1 MNKVM
6 NRTFRKPLLCLLLAA
21 GMLLSLCGCSST
33 RYQGGTKAVTTTTT
47 PPTPTTDTT
56 SNADPSSLH
65 HVEIEVENYG
75 VITVELDSSVAPI
88 SVENFLNCAKA
99 GVYNGSTFHRI
110 IKNFMIQG
118 GAPSKFYSGPALTPI
133 KGEFSA
139 NGVDNP
145 LEHKRGVISMARTTD
160 MNSATSQFF
169 ICHVD
174 YPSLNGQYAAF
185 GHVTSGM
192 DVVDKI
198 AEVPAYDNNGSI
210 ETANQPVIKEVR
222 VID

>member
-1 MNKVM
+1 MNK
-6 NRTFRKPLLCLLLAA
+6 TFRKPLLSMILAA
-21 GMLLSLCGCSST
+21 GMLFSLCGCSST
-33 RYQGGTKAVTTTTT
+33 RYQNGTKAVTTTTT
-47 PPTPTTDTT
+47 PPSPTTTAGANT
-56 SNADPSSLH
+56 DPSSLH

-75 VITVELDSSVAPI
+75 TIAVELDSSVAPI
-88 SVENFLNCAKA
+88 TVENFLNCAKA

-118 GAPSKFYSGPALTPI
+118 GIASKTYEGPAITPI

-139 NGVDNP
+139 NGVNNP
-145 LEHKRGVISMARTTD
+145 MEHKRGVISMARTTD

-174 YPSLNGQYAAF
+174 YPSLDGQYAAF
-185 GHVTSGM
+185 GHVTSGIN
-192 DVVDKI
+192 VVDQI
-198 AEVPAYDNNGSI
+198 AEVQAYDNNGSI
-210 ETANQPVIKEVR
+210 SQENQPVIKEVR

>member
-1 MNKVM
+1 MNKEQ
-6 NRTFRKPLLCLLLAA
+6 NKSIKKTLLCLLLAF
-21 GMLLSLCGCSST
+21 GLLFGICGCSST
-33 RYQGGTKAVTTTTT
+33 RYQNGTKATTTRPPVPTT
-47 PPTPTTDTT
+47 PAGENSD
-56 SNADPSSLH
+56 NATLH

-75 VITVELDSSVAPI
+75 VIAVELDSSIAPI
-88 SVENFLNCAKA
+88 TVENFINCAKA

-118 GAPSKFYSGPALTPI
+118 GTASKSYDGPSLTPI

-139 NGVDNP
+139 NGVENP
-145 LEHKRGVISMARTTD
+145 LKHTRGVISMARTPD

-169 ICHVD
+169 ICQVD
-174 YPSLNGQYAAF
+174 YPSLDGQYAAF
-185 GHVTSGM
+185 GHVTSGI

-198 AEVPAYDNNGSI
+198 AEVPAYDDNGSI
-210 ETANQPVIKEVR
+210 ATDDQPRIKEVR

>member
-1 MNKVM
+1 MNKETK
-6 NRTFRKPLLCLLLAA
+6 RTLKKPLLCLMLAA
-21 GMLLSLCGCSST
+21 GMLFTLCGCGGT
-33 RYQGGTKAVTTTTT
+33 RYQNGTKATTTTT
-47 PPTPTTDTT
+47 PAPTSETEKPAEGT
-56 SNADPSSLH
+56 LH

-75 VITVELDSSVAPI
+75 TIAVELDSNVAPI
-88 SVENFLNCAKA
+88 TVANFIDLANK

-118 GAPSKFYSGPALTPI
+118 GIAAPGYTGPELTPI

-139 NGVDNP
+139 NGVNNP
-145 LEHKRGVISMARTTD
+145 LKHTRGVISMARTTVKD
-160 MNSATSQFF
+160 SATSQFF

-174 YPSLNGQYAAF
+174 YPSLDGQYAAF

-198 AEVPAYDNNGSI
+198 AEVPAYDNNGSVD
-210 ETANQPVIKEVR
+210 TADQPVIKEVR